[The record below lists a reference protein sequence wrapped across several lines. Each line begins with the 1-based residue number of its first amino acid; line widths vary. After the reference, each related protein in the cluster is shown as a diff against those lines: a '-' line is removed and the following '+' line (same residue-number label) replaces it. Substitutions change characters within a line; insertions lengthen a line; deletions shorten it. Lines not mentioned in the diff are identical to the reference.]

1 MNHLAQSYTDNN
13 AEARIQNQLCL
24 TPVPALLFIPLPCHR
39 RRKGIQNKTIKIW
52 QVYFLD
58 TATWTIVS
66 LGKQL

>member
-1 MNHLAQSYTDNN
+1 MNHLAQSYTANN
-13 AEARIQNQLCL
+13 GEARIQNQLCL

-39 RRKGIQNKTIKIW
+39 KGIQNKTIKIW
-52 QVYFLD
+52 QVNFLD